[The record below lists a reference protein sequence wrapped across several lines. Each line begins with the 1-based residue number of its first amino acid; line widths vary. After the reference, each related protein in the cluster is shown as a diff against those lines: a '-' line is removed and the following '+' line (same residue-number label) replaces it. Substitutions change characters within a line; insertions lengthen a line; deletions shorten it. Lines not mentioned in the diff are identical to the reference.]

1 MEGGSLKAVLQ
12 SDGIRA
18 WFNLETDI
26 LLFWK
31 PYQYTIDT
39 NVDVGASV
47 IIDVAFVN
55 TAITAHV
62 GADLKIWGPDFTGNA
77 KVDLYIIS
85 FAISFGDSEPTPLTA
100 ISWEQFKSSYLPAN
114 VCTLNLT
121 QGVIKLDV
129 TDQGVTYD
137 WVVDLEH
144 FTFPPGSLIPST
156 GLSLNTSD
164 RRSVV

>member
-85 FAISFGDSEPTPLTA
+85 FTISFGDSEPTPLTA
-100 ISWEQFKSSYLPAN
+100 ISWKSEEHTSELQSLMRISYAVFCLKKK
-114 VCTLNLT
+114 T
-121 QGVIKLDV
+121 K
-129 TDQGVTYD
+129 
-137 WVVDLEH
+137 
-144 FTFPPGSLIPST
+144 
-156 GLSLNTSD
+156 
-164 RRSVV
+164 